1 MMAPA
6 VQLVIGRWYKFRTS
20 AAYPK
25 LVRRGELVSI
35 RRGRCRLRG
44 PQQGP
49 VYVVPK
55 AFVVGELGVEDVL

>member
-1 MMAPA
+1 MAPA

-20 AAYPK
+20 VAYPK
-25 LVRRGELVSI
+25 LVRRGELMSI
-35 RRGRCRLRG
+35 RRGRCWLRG

-55 AFVVGELGVEDVL
+55 TNVVGELSLEDVL